1 MNELYIYLC
10 VCVYAKYLNIIKLSY
25 LNLNVIVNNNK
36 IEFKNLIK
44 FIFKYVNI
52 LFKLY
57 S

>member
-1 MNELYIYLC
+1 MSYIYLC

-25 LNLNVIVNNNK
+25 LNLNVNKNK